1 MLVSCI
7 FLRNSEMVML
17 FYITQTWLYC
27 VTQQGPLLCG
37 KGSSKMTKTNISES
51 MMMTTWA
58 RLSNTGNAS
67 LLQSGKGQAEDVF
80 TNTME
85 NFSINKQKHA
95 IIRRQ
100 TIKKSKYQ
108 ADWQVLFQKKHACR
122 NTLEY
127 LVKTINMVI
136 MEYHSITITIPG
148 YKSTWR
154 WRMFHSFRRTWF
166 SLLSRRGILGLHQ
179 STSKVVADT
188 NKETSLILF
197 NAEKKLKLRWH
208 GCGYLWDDVS
218 FQTFFTNCIFAT
230 V

>member
-1 MLVSCI
+1 MYLSEE
-7 FLRNSEMVML
+7 LRNGHA
-17 FYITQTWLYC
+17 FLYHTDMTVLC
-27 VTQQGPLLCG
+27 YTTRPLLCG

-108 ADWQVLFQKKHACR
+108 AD
-122 NTLEY
+122 
-127 LVKTINMVI
+127 
-136 MEYHSITITIPG
+136 
-148 YKSTWR
+148 
-154 WRMFHSFRRTWF
+154 
-166 SLLSRRGILGLHQ
+166 
-179 STSKVVADT
+179 
-188 NKETSLILF
+188 
-197 NAEKKLKLRWH
+197 
-208 GCGYLWDDVS
+208 
-218 FQTFFTNCIFAT
+218 
-230 V
+230 